1 MKEEVKS
8 ARAISDNYNK
18 LHRSY
23 SNSSQKVNQINRD
36 KKVQLADLAVAEK
49 KRDDLKEEWERD
61 GRVGLQSL
69 EHVYDKSK
77 STLMFAL
84 AEYVQ
89 SQLDMHTTAMT
100 TLTKVQAH
108 LGELVHF
115 ATQQEALQK
124 SSVVQLQS
132 TLKQEEKMQR
142 EIDSAPRS
150 LHPSLLSAAAAQDLY
165 ASRCPLQASWDAKR
179 EGRSSKTNVGFDVRR
194 SALTIGDSTFH
205 VDDILSLIKV
215 GKADSTKVRITFV
228 NRENKDEQL
237 SFYSSKDRE
246 AFYEMFVLL
255 RRGFGNSFVANT
267 QLPVTHEDIKIWTG
281 SWNMGDAPPDF
292 NAEAAME
299 AWMPRNKFDFY
310 VLTLQESEY
319 TPRSGYLTAE
329 DDFFS
334 FMRVRYKLGINSL
347 HQLWTVFTFCDL
359 LFTSRYFF
367 PPI

>member
-1 MKEEVKS
+1 MKEEVKT
-8 ARAISDNYNK
+8 ARTISDNYNK

-23 SNSSQKVNQINRD
+23 TNSAQKVNQINRD
-36 KKVQLADLAVAEK
+36 KKVQLSELAVAEK

-69 EHVYDKSK
+69 EHIYDKSK

-89 SQLDMHTTAMT
+89 SQLDMHTSAMT

-115 ATQQEALQK
+115 ASQQEALQK

-132 TLKQEEKMQR
+132 TLQEEEKMQR
-142 EIDSAPRS
+142 AIDSAPRS
-150 LHPSLLSAAAAQDLY
+150 AHPSLMSAAAAQELY
-165 ASRCPLQASWDAKR
+165 GSRCPLQASWDAKR
-179 EGRSSKTNVGFDVRR
+179 EGRSSKLSVGFDVRK
-194 SALTIGDSTFH
+194 SAMNIGDATYH
-205 VDDILSLIKV
+205 VDDIMALTKV
-215 GKADSTKVRITFV
+215 GKLDATKVRITFV
-228 NRENKDEQL
+228 NRENKDENL

-267 QLPVTHEDIKIWTG
+267 QLPVTHEEVKVWTG

-299 AWMPRNKFDFY
+299 AWMPKNKFDFY
-310 VLTLQESEY
+310 VLSLQESEY

-329 DDFFS
+329 DDFFQ
-334 FMRVRYKLGINSL
+334 FMRVRIYFSSSL
-347 HQLWTVFTFCDL
+347 IRVSV
-359 LFTSRYFF
+359 TSSSSF
-367 PPI
+367 